1 MFMWLQRFYYDYR
14 QLKDVLPLA
23 ESRIMSLY
31 DSPSG
36 QRLVDLLI
44 VAEDHRNR
52 YHIGVDVI
60 AIVRAL
66 YRRLTSSAR
75 EGASTIEQQL
85 VRVITGD
92 YRHSASRKLKEILL
106 AVSIRMQ
113 YDRRILALIYLDMA
127 YYGTLYQSLDAILDK
142 YGLSRSDEIDLQ
154 TCASIVARLKYPEP
168 RMSSDKRFSQIR
180 ARSNHILRLYLLN
193 RKLNRSL

>member
-1 MFMWLQRFYYDYR
+1 MSFQRIYYDYR
-14 QLKDVLPLA
+14 QLKDILPLA
-23 ESRIMSLY
+23 ESRVMDLY
-31 DSPSG
+31 DSLSG

-52 YHIGVDVI
+52 FHIGVDVI
-60 AIVRAL
+60 AIGRAL
-66 YRRLTSSAR
+66 FRGMTSSAR

-85 VRVITGD
+85 VRVVTGD
-92 YRHSASRKLKEILL
+92 YRHSVARKLKEILL
-106 AVSIRMQ
+106 AISIRMQ

-142 YGLSRSDEIDLQ
+142 FGLKRCDDIDLP

-168 RMSSDKRFSQIR
+168 RMSSDRRFSQIKS
-180 ARSNHILRLYLLN
+180 RSNHILRLYLLS
-193 RKLNRSL
+193 KKHNRSL